1 MCLRIQKTLQECIRV
16 LFPFIAIYN
25 LAVSIFLLLSNV
37 ILLQVLQEC
46 PDESESI
53 YDQEQFD
60 EIEAV
65 GKSLL
70 DRLTVPVVYP
80 DGYVVGLALL
90 TMQCKI
96 FHYA

>member
-1 MCLRIQKTLQECIRV
+1 MLKFMVWFL
-16 LFPFIAIYN
+16 FIATYS
-25 LAVSIFLLLSNV
+25 LTSSIFLNV

-53 YDQEQFD
+53 YDPEQFD
-60 EIEAV
+60 EIETV

-80 DGYVVGLALL
+80 DGYVVGITLL

-96 FHYA
+96 FHYV